1 MSFHNYK
8 AWNFI
13 EISCGT
19 ELQNRYIKL
28 SVVSIFTD
36 NTTIFS
42 HICKQSQKCD
52 NKNSNDKDKNK
63 ILFLNFKNVAWEN
76 KLKLKNFFKYFSYT
90 IVYVFFAFLQMFLPR
105 IATA

>member
-36 NTTIFS
+36 TATIFW
-42 HICKQSQKCD
+42 HICKKSQKCV
-52 NKNSNDKDKNK
+52 NKNSNAKDISK
-63 ILFLNFKNVAWEN
+63 LFFLNFKNVAWEN
-76 KLKLKNFFKYFSYT
+76 KLKVKNF
-90 IVYVFFAFLQMFLPR
+90 
-105 IATA
+105 